1 MCTDGHD
8 ERDVRSFRLADSKG
22 AGLVAYLQ
30 RQVLADELCGNMRT
44 HLARDNFTDELVG
57 YFTLKAGLVS
67 VNEERDGDN
76 VELDTVRGLSLLTS
90 PWRAA

>member
-30 RQVLADELCGNMRT
+30 RQVLTDELRGTMRT

>member
-1 MCTDGHD
+1 
-8 ERDVRSFRLADSKG
+8 
-22 AGLVAYLQ
+22 
-30 RQVLADELCGNMRT
+30 MRT

-67 VNEERDGDN
+67 VNEERDGEN
-76 VELDTVRGLSLLTS
+76 VEFDTVRGLSLLTS

>member
-1 MCTDGHD
+1 
-8 ERDVRSFRLADSKG
+8 
-22 AGLVAYLQ
+22 
-30 RQVLADELCGNMRT
+30 MRT